1 MRMFVIVLSV
11 LSLLAGWGP
20 AFADDC
26 EAPCAGYEI
35 SADLQNDWIFSGNP
49 SSLTSNNLYPSISTD
64 LFLAPTDA
72 FNFVASITTEQ
83 VIDPDP
89 GSNAIFYGTGTY
101 VEELYAVLDAD
112 PVVFRAGKINT
123 IFSLASEADPGINA
137 MDIATNIDADE
148 RWGVEAVLGFEAL
161 DLRQSLAATVFT
173 VDRTFL
179 SNSLFNH
186 RGTTSLTDGGAGN
199 TSGAGSAALTLSGC
213 KGAEPADC
221 YDEGDF
227 GYRLGFRYQ
236 RAGRA
241 SPDQID
247 EDIKPVDE
255 FTGVVAGTAKFDIGD
270 MTVRLLG
277 ETALVRGLESNPDD
291 ALIITGS
298 AALEVDAMTYTAA
311 FSQQKTYVK
320 DDADTVERLLEISA
334 VYQSEDDV
342 PFDGASWSA
351 GVAYDY
357 SRDADAQT
365 AHALS
370 LLLSFTF
377 GGSHEFGK

>member
-1 MRMFVIVLSV
+1 MRIIVIVLSV
-11 LSLLAGWGP
+11 LSLLAAWGP

-72 FNFVASITTEQ
+72 FRFVASITTEQ
-83 VIDPDP
+83 VIDPAP
-89 GSNAIFYGTGTY
+89 GSNTVFHGTGAY
-101 VEELYAVLDAD
+101 AEELYAVLDAD
-112 PVVFRAGKINT
+112 PVVLRAGKINT
-123 IFSLASEADPGINA
+123 VFSLASEADPGINA
-137 MDIATNIDADE
+137 MDIATSIDADE

-161 DLRQSLAATVFT
+161 DFKHSIAATVFT

-179 SNSLFNH
+179 SNSIFNK
-186 RGTTSLTDGGAGN
+186 RGATNLSDGGPGNVAGI
-199 TSGAGSAALTLSGC
+199 GSAAITLSGC

-227 GYRLGFRYQ
+227 GYRAGFRFQ
-236 RAGRA
+236 RAGHA
-241 SPDQID
+241 SPDQIE

-255 FTGVVAGTAKFDIGD
+255 FTGVAAATAKFDVGD

-277 ETALVRGLESNPDD
+277 ETALVRGFESNPDD
-291 ALIITGS
+291 ALIMTGS
-298 AALEVDAMTYTAA
+298 AALEIDAMTYTAA

-320 DDADTVERLLEISA
+320 NDADTINRLLEISA
-334 VYQSEDDV
+334 VYRSEDDV

-351 GVAYDY
+351 GAAYDCR
-357 SRDADAQT
+357 RDADAQT
-365 AHALS
+365 AHVLS

>member
-1 MRMFVIVLSV
+1 MRILVTVLGV
-11 LSLLAGWGP
+11 LSLLAGWEP
-20 AFADDC
+20 AFAGDC
-26 EAPCAGYEI
+26 EAPCASYEI

-72 FNFVASITTEQ
+72 LKFVASITTEQ
-83 VIDPDP
+83 VIDPAP
-89 GSNAIFYGTGTY
+89 GSNTAFYGTGSY

-112 PVVFRAGKINT
+112 PVVLRAGKIDT
-123 IFSLASEADPGINA
+123 VFSLASEADPGINA
-137 MDIATNIDADE
+137 MDLATNIDADE
-148 RWGVEAVLGFEAL
+148 RWGVEAALGFEAL
-161 DLRQSLAATVFT
+161 DFKQSLAATVFT
-173 VDRTFL
+173 TDRTFL

-186 RGTTSLTDGGAGN
+186 RGTTSLIDGGAGN
-199 TSGAGSAALTLSGC
+199 TTGAGSAALTLSGC
-213 KGAEPADC
+213 KGADPADC
-221 YDEGDF
+221 YDEGDL
-227 GYRLGFRYQ
+227 GYRLGFRFQ
-236 RAGRA
+236 KAGYA
-241 SPDQID
+241 SPDQIE

-255 FTGVVAGTAKFDIGD
+255 FTGVAAATAKFDVDD

-277 ETALVRGLESNPDD
+277 ETAYVRGFESNPDD
-291 ALIITGS
+291 ALIMTGS
-298 AALEVDAMTYTAA
+298 AALEMGAMTYTAA
-311 FSQQKTYVK
+311 FSRQKTYVR
-320 DDADTVERLLEISA
+320 DDADTVERLLEVSA

>member
-1 MRMFVIVLSV
+1 MRMFVIVLGV
-11 LSLLAGWGP
+11 LCLLDGWGP
-20 AFADDC
+20 AFAGDC

-72 FNFVASITTEQ
+72 LKFVASITTEQ
-83 VIDPDP
+83 VIDPAP
-89 GSNAIFYGTGTY
+89 GKSSAFYGTGSY
-101 VEELYAVLDAD
+101 AEELYAILDAD
-112 PVVFRAGKINT
+112 PVVLRVGKIST

-161 DLRQSLAATVFT
+161 DLKQSLAATVFT

-179 SNSLFNH
+179 SNSLFNR
-186 RGTTSLTDGGAGN
+186 RGTTGLTDGGAGN
-199 TSGAGSAALTLSGC
+199 TSGVGSAALTLSGC

-227 GYRLGFRYQ
+227 GYRAGFRFQ
-236 RAGRA
+236 RAGHA

-255 FTGVVAGTAKFDIGD
+255 FTGVVAATAKFDID
-270 MTVRLLG
+270 EVTVRLLG
-277 ETALVRGLESNPDD
+277 ETAFVRGFESNPDD
-291 ALIITGS
+291 ALIMTGS
-298 AALEVDAMTYTAA
+298 AALEMGAMTYTAA
-311 FSQQKTYVK
+311 FSRQKTYVR
-320 DDADTVERLLEISA
+320 DDADTVERLLEVSA

-351 GVAYDY
+351 GAAYDY
-357 SRDADAQT
+357 SSDADAQT
-365 AHALS
+365 AHVLS

>member
-1 MRMFVIVLSV
+1 MRMFVVLPGV
-11 LSLLAGWGP
+11 LSLLAYSGP

-35 SADLQNDWIFSGNP
+35 SADLQNDWIVSGNP

-72 FNFVASITTEQ
+72 FKFVASITTEQ
-83 VIDPDP
+83 VIDPAP
-89 GSNAIFYGTGTY
+89 GSSTAFYGTGLY
-101 VEELYAVLDAD
+101 AEELYAVLAAG
-112 PVVFRAGKINT
+112 PVQLRAGKIDT
-123 IFSLASEADPGINA
+123 IFSLMSEIDPGINA
-137 MDIATNIDADE
+137 IDIATNIDADE
-148 RWGVEAVLGFEAL
+148 RWGVEAALGFEAL
-161 DLRQSLAATVFT
+161 DFKHSIAATAFT

-179 SNSLFNH
+179 SNSLLNS
-186 RGTTSLTDGGAGN
+186 RGATSLSDGGAGN
-199 TSGAGSAALTLSGC
+199 VAGVGSAAITLSGC

-227 GYRLGFRYQ
+227 GYRVGFRFQ
-236 RAGRA
+236 RAGHA

-247 EDIKPVDE
+247 AGIDPVNE
-255 FTGVVAGTAKFDIGD
+255 LAGVAAATAKFEVGD

-277 ETALVRGLESNPDD
+277 ETAYVRGFESNPDN
-291 ALIITGS
+291 ALITTGS
-298 AALEVDAMTYTAA
+298 AALEIDAMTYTAA
-311 FSQQKTYVK
+311 ISRQKTYVR
-320 DDADTVERLLEISA
+320 DDADTVERLLEVSA

-342 PFDGASWSA
+342 PLDGASWSA

-357 SRDADAQT
+357 SRDVDAQT
-365 AHALS
+365 AHMLS

-377 GGSHEFGK
+377 GGSQEFGK